1 MTDDYPEQIKGLRAK
16 LGLTQVALAERL
28 GVSFPTVNRWENG
41 KSRPSQLSWQAILDL
56 SKDEG
61 DKERAAGSGG
71 AEPEPPPCTAE
82 PPLLDFTA
90 KPEVVRVLVEGER
103 LSFGHLANPTFAT
116 EISSIDP
123 LPHQRIAVYDRML
136 PHARLRFLLADDAG
150 AGKTI
155 MTGLYVREMLSR
167 RLLSRVLIVP
177 PAGLVGNWQREL
189 QVLFN
194 LPFRIVTG
202 QDAKNGNPFAGP
214 GSERVIISVDTLA
227 GERVFARLA
236 EDAVAPYELVVFDEA
251 HKLACDRGNDFR
263 IRKTSRYK
271 LAEALAGVYNGG
283 ASVSLAKDG
292 NRDGCPTKDGNRDGC
307 PTFSLPWHAHH
318 LLLLTATP
326 HMGKDYPYYALWRLL
341 EPDVLTT
348 LEAFEHFPTERR
360 QHYFIRRTK
369 EEMVRLDGQPLYPI
383 RQCDTLGFQLSA
395 GEVGEQRLYDETT
408 EYLRHVYNKAK
419 VLNQSAARLAM
430 GVFQRRLASST
441 YALLCSFKRR
451 LGKLDQIIED
461 IQAGRLTIEQL
472 LTLQCRIKE
481 DDDVFESK
489 AADEESTTEG
499 VEENEAAED
508 TLLQGVIAESLA
520 ELLAEREQVVALR
533 NLAQHVHDAGVES
546 KFDRLR
552 EVITDSRYVQEKML
566 IFTEHRDTMDFLVR
580 RLGGMGY
587 AGHIAQIHGGMH
599 FTERQDQIERFRL
612 PAAEGGARLMVCT
625 DAAAEGVNLQF
636 CWIMVNYDIPW
647 NPARLEQRMGRIH
660 RYGQKHDPVCIVN
673 LIAPATREG
682 RVLKTLLDKLEK
694 IRKQLKSDKVFDSIG
709 RVFVGVSIKDYMER
723 ALRDGAE
730 AVAEELDGQLT
741 KEQVKAIEERER
753 RLYGDGGDVKRELPR
768 LREGIEHET
777 FFRLLPGYVRRF
789 VESAA
794 PQVGIE
800 VDGDLG
806 STFDLV
812 PARKGA
818 ADPLFEAMDAYSP
831 TMSRHLSVQ
840 RPDDLPAAT
849 GAAPAGRQ
857 SCIWMHP
864 GEPVFERF
872 RELVRQRLGRDAL
885 RGAVFV
891 DPTADKPYLFHLAR
905 LTVVRKADPECGASV
920 PRANSATDKTA
931 TGTVAPPSRL
941 AHEETVVCR
950 LVGVRQTEGADISL
964 CPVEHLLLLRGGEG
978 LPPQAQRL
986 AVAAT
991 KLRDQANAYLMERV
1005 CRGMAVDRRNQM
1017 MAALPKRE
1025 SFVERGFDFQEAELA
1040 ASRAKLTPKARD
1052 GNKGAAAEL
1061 SRIKDQ
1067 QRELHDRRDRALAI
1081 IRREPELLVPGNT
1094 DFIAHALVV
1103 PSAAKA
1109 DRERLDANVE
1119 QIAMNLV
1126 KAYEEASGADVR
1138 FVHTPE
1144 LARAAGLP
1152 ENPGFDILSLRPKRG
1167 ASVSP
1172 ANSADGNRDGCPTFD
1187 RRCIE
1192 VKGRA
1197 SIGEIEV
1204 TDNEWARAC
1213 NLRDDYWLYVAYHC
1227 ATPTPQLVRVQDPFD
1242 KLLVRPFSKSQTVP
1256 RTITATVESG
1266 GVRISPQ
1273 QVTAAG
1279 EV

>member
-1 MTDDYPEQIKGLRAK
+1 MTSGMTDDYPEQIKSLRAK

-41 KSRPSQLSWQAILDL
+41 KSKPSPLSWQALLEL
-56 SKDEG
+56 SKEG
-61 DKERAAGSGG
+61 EGMDAAVQAMAV
-71 AEPEPPPCTAE
+71 AEPEAPYVDA

-103 LSFGHLANPTFAT
+103 LSFGHLANPAFAT
-116 EISSIDP
+116 EISSIDA
-123 LPHQRIAVYDRML
+123 LPHQRLAVYDHML
-136 PHARLRFLLADDAG
+136 KHARLRFLLADDAG

-155 MTGLYVREMLSR
+155 MTGLYIREMLSR

-214 GSERVIISVDTLA
+214 GSERVIVSVDTLV
-227 GERVFARLA
+227 GERTFARLA
-236 EDAVAPYELVVFDEA
+236 EEAVKPYDLVVFDEA

-271 LAEALAGVYNGG
+271 LAEALAGVYTG
-283 ASVSLAKDG
+283 DP
-292 NRDGCPTKDGNRDGC
+292 DWY
-307 PTFSLPWHAHH
+307 LPWHAHH

-326 HMGKDYPYYALWRLL
+326 HQGKDYPYYALWRLL

-348 LEAFEHFPTERR
+348 FEAFEHFPAEKRK
-360 QHYFIRRTK
+360 HYFIRRTK
-369 EEMVRLDGQPLYPI
+369 EEMVRLDGQPLYPV
-383 RQCDTLGFQLSA
+383 RQCDTLGFQLST
-395 GEVGEQRLYDETT
+395 GDVSEQRLYDETT

-419 VLNQSAARLAM
+419 VLNRSAARLAM

-451 LGKLDQIIED
+451 IDKLDRIIED
-461 IQAGRLTIEQL
+461 IQDGRLTIEQL
-472 LTLQCRIKE
+472 LIMQRRFNE
-481 DDDVFESK
+481 DDDVLESK
-489 AADEESTTEG
+489 SADEENADDG
-499 VEENEAAED
+499 LEENEAAED
-508 TLLQGVIAESLA
+508 KLLQGVIAESVA
-520 ELLAEREQVVALR
+520 ELLAEREHVVALR
-533 NLAQHVHDAGVES
+533 NLAQQVYEAGVES
-546 KFDRLR
+546 KFDKLR
-552 EVITDSRYVQEKML
+552 EVLTDSRFADEKML
-566 IFTEHRDTMDFLVR
+566 IFTEHRDTMEFLVR
-580 RLGGMGY
+580 RLGGLGY

-599 FTERQDQIERFRL
+599 YSERQEQIDRFRL
-612 PAAEGGARLMVCT
+612 PVEEGGARLMVCT

-673 LIAPATREG
+673 LVAPATREG
-682 RVLKTLLDKLEK
+682 SVLKTLLDKLEK

-709 RVFVGVSIKDYMER
+709 RVFAEVSLKDYMER
-723 ALRDGAE
+723 ALQDGAE
-730 AVAEELDGQLT
+730 VAIKELDGQLT

-753 RLYGDGGDVKRELPR
+753 RLYGDGGDVKKELPR

-794 PQVGIE
+794 PHVGLE

-806 STFDLV
+806 ATFQLV

-818 ADPLFEAMDAYSP
+818 ADPLFEVMDAYPSS
-831 TMSRHLSVQ
+831 MSRRLSVQ
-840 RPDDLPAAT
+840 RPAD
-849 GAAPAGRQ
+849 RQ
-857 SCIWMHP
+857 ACIWMHP
-864 GEPVFERF
+864 GEPVFEKF
-872 RELVRQRLGRDAL
+872 REQVRQNLGKDAL

-905 LTVVRKADPECGASV
+905 LTVTRKADPEIA
-920 PRANSATDKTA
+920 D
-931 TGTVAPPSRL
+931 L
-941 AHEETVVCR
+941 AHEETVQCR
-950 LVGVRQTEGADISL
+950 LVGVRQTEGADISV
-964 CPVEHLLLLRGGEG
+964 CPVEHLLLLRGGVG
-978 LPPQAQRL
+978 LPPAAQRL
-986 AVAAT
+986 ALEARD
-991 KLRDQANAYLMERV
+991 LRDQANAYLMERV
-1005 CRGMAVDRRNQM
+1005 CRGMAVERRSQM
-1017 MAALPKRE
+1017 MTVLPERE

-1040 ASRAKLTPKARD
+1040 ASRAKLTPKARE

-1061 SRIKDQ
+1061 SRVKEQ
-1067 QRELHDRRDRALAI
+1067 QRELRNRRERTLAI
-1081 IRREPELLVPGNT
+1081 IRREPELIVPGSI

-1103 PSAAKA
+1103 PSTAQA
-1109 DRERLDANVE
+1109 DREQLDANVE
-1119 QIAMNLV
+1119 QIAMSLV
-1126 KAYEEASGADVR
+1126 KAHEEASGATVR

-1152 ENPGFDILSLRPKRG
+1152 DYPGFDVLSIRP
-1167 ASVSP
+1167 
-1172 ANSADGNRDGCPTFD
+1172 GNE

-1197 SIGEIEV
+1197 SSGDIDV
-1204 TDNEWARAC
+1204 TVNEWSRAC
-1213 NLRDDYWLYVAYHC
+1213 NLRHEYWLYVAYHC
-1227 ATPTPQLVRVQDPFD
+1227 ATPTPQLIRVQDPFD
-1242 KLLVRPFSKSQTVP
+1242 KLLVQQFKKSQTVT
-1256 RTITATVESG
+1256 RTVESE
-1266 GVRISPQ
+1266 GVRISQQ
-1273 QVTAAG
+1273 QVIKAG
-1279 EV
+1279 ER

>member
-1 MTDDYPEQIKGLRAK
+1 MADRLTDDHPEQIKSLRAR

-41 KSRPSQLSWQAILDL
+41 KSRPSQLSWQAILEL
-56 SKDEG
+56 SKKEGYEG
-61 DKERAAGSGG
+61 DDGVMAV
-71 AEPEPPPCTAE
+71 AEPEPPPYAAE

-116 EISSIDP
+116 EIANIDP

-136 PHARLRFLLADDAG
+136 QHARLRFLLADDAG

-177 PAGLVGNWQREL
+177 PAGLVGNWQSEM

-194 LPFRIVTG
+194 LPFSVVSG
-202 QDAKNGNPFAGP
+202 QDAKSANPFTGP
-214 GSERVIISVDTLA
+214 GSDRVIVSVDTLA
-227 GERVFARLA
+227 GERMFARLR
-236 EDAVAPYELVVFDEA
+236 EDGVEPYELVVFDEA
-251 HKLACDRGNDFR
+251 HKLSCDRGNDCR
-263 IRKTSRYK
+263 IRKTGRYK
-271 LAEALAGVYNGG
+271 LAEAVAGVYTGDKG
-283 ASVSLAKDG
+283 WA
-292 NRDGCPTKDGNRDGC
+292 
-307 PTFSLPWHAHH
+307 LPWHAHH

-341 EPDVLTT
+341 EPEVLTT
-348 LEAFEHFPTERR
+348 LEAFEHFPPEMR

-383 RQCDTLGFQLSA
+383 RQCDTLGYQLSS

-441 YALLCSFKRR
+441 YALLCSFERR
-451 LGKLDQIIED
+451 IGKLDQVIED
-461 IQAGRLTIEQL
+461 VQSGKLTIEQL
-472 LTLQCRIKE
+472 LTLQRRIKE

-489 AADEESTTEG
+489 GADEESPDLSAWGNTQADEAL
-499 VEENEAAED
+499 EENEVAED

-520 ELLAEREQVVALR
+520 ELIAERGQVVSLR
-533 NLAQHVHDAGVES
+533 DLAKQVYEAGVES
-546 KFDRLR
+546 KFDKLR
-552 EVITDSRYVQEKML
+552 EVITDSRFAQEKML

-580 RLGGMGY
+580 RLGGLGY
-587 AGHIAQIHGGMH
+587 AGHIAEIHGGMH
-599 FTERQDQIERFRL
+599 YTRRQDQIERFRL
-612 PAAEGGARLMVCT
+612 PAEEGGARLMVCT
-625 DAAAEGVNLQF
+625 DAASEGVNLQF

-673 LIAPATREG
+673 LVAPATREG

-709 RVFVGVSIKDYMER
+709 RVFVGVSIRDYMER
-723 ALRDGAE
+723 ALQDGVE

-753 RLYGDGGDVKRELPR
+753 RLYGDGGDVKKELPR

-789 VESAA
+789 VAAAA
-794 PQVGIE
+794 PQVGIAVE
-800 VDGDLG
+800 GDLG
-806 STFDLV
+806 ATFELV
-812 PARKGA
+812 PSKKGA
-818 ADPLFEAMDAYSP
+818 VDPLLEALDAYPP
-831 TMSRHLSVQ
+831 TQSLRLSVQ
-840 RPDDLPAAT
+840 RPDD
-849 GAAPAGRQ
+849 RH

-872 RELVRQRLGRDAL
+872 RELVRAKLGRDSL
-885 RGAVFV
+885 RGAVYV

-905 LTVVRKADPECGASV
+905 LTVVRKSDPEIAE
-920 PRANSATDKTA
+920 
-931 TGTVAPPSRL
+931 L
-941 AHEETVVCR
+941 AHEETVECR
-950 LVGVRQTEGADISL
+950 LVGIRQSEGADISV

-978 LPPQAQRL
+978 LPPHAQRL

-991 KLRDQANAYLMERV
+991 ELREQASAYLMERV
-1005 CRGMAVDRRNQM
+1005 CRGMAVERRSLM
-1017 MAALPKRE
+1017 VAALPERE
-1025 SFVERGFDFQEAELA
+1025 SFVARGFDFQEAELA
-1040 ASRAKLTPKARD
+1040 AARAKLSPKART

-1061 SRIKDQ
+1061 SRIRDQ
-1067 QRELHDRRDRALAI
+1067 QRGLRRRRDRSLAI
-1081 IRREPELLVPGNT
+1081 IRREPELLLPGSI

-1109 DRERLDANVE
+1109 DRERLEANVE

-1126 KAYEEASGADVR
+1126 KAYEEASGATVC
-1138 FVHTPE
+1138 FVHTPD

-1152 ENPGFDILSLRPKRG
+1152 DNPGFDILSIRP
-1167 ASVSP
+1167 
-1172 ANSADGNRDGCPTFD
+1172 DGE

-1192 VKGRA
+1192 AKGRA
-1197 SIGEIEV
+1197 AVGEIEV

-1213 NLRDDYWLYVAYHC
+1213 NLRREYWLYVAYHC
-1227 ATPTPQLVRVQDPFD
+1227 GTPTPQMVRVQDPFD
-1242 KLLVRPFSKSQTVP
+1242 RLLVRPFSKSQTVT

-1266 GVRISPQ
+1266 GVRVSQQ
-1273 QVTAAG
+1273 QVTEAG
-1279 EV
+1279 EVDCHA